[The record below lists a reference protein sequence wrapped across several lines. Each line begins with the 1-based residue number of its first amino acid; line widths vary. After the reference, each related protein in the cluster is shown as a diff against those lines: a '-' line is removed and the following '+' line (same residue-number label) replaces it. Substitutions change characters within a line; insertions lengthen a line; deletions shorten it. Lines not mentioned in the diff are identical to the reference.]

1 MTDTRSHAGRGPALA
16 LLANA
21 AVWGLSWWPLR
32 QLQALGLHPL
42 WATALIFAIAAAL
55 ISLRWRGAWPALLRR
70 PLLWAIVVAAGINN
84 ACFNWGITEGDV
96 VRVVLLFYLM
106 PLWTVVLARWV
117 LHERISPAGLLR
129 VALSVG
135 GAALVL
141 WPREGHG
148 LLQGARA
155 VDLLGALAGFFFA
168 VNNILLRK
176 ANDRDS
182 GAPGLAMF
190 LGGLVV
196 ALPLA
201 ALLPGVPTPP
211 AAAPGWLAA
220 CAALAI
226 VYVGSN
232 LALQYAATRLPANA
246 TSVLMITEVLWAAG
260 SALLLGAGS
269 LTLPLALGGALILGS
284 ALLAALRP

>member
-70 PLLWAIVVAAGINN
+70 PLLWGIVLAAGINN

-141 WPREGHG
+141 WPREGHS

-211 AAAPGWLAA
+211 ALAPGWLAA